1 MKIETLNDLFV
12 HTLKDIHYAENKIL
26 KALPKMIKA
35 ANDTDLKK
43 ALGEHLTETEGQIE
57 RLKEVFAIL
66 KMKPGSEE
74 CDAINGI
81 IKEADGMME
90 DTEASQMRDSA
101 VISSGQAVEHYEMVR
116 YRSLVMWAGALG
128 LDEAGELMQKS
139 LEEEQR
145 ADEKLLKFAAYCQS
159 ASGDESHGKAA
170 KSKTSQATTEKPPQ
184 KKTSQAAS

>member
-1 MKIETLNDLFV
+1 MTIETLNDLFV
-12 HTLKDIHYAENKIL
+12 HTLKDINYAEHKIM
-26 KALPKMIKA
+26 KALPKMIKGA
-35 ANDTDLKK
+35 DDVDLKQ
-43 ALGEHLTETEGQIE
+43 ALTEHMTETEGQIE
-57 RLKEVFAIL
+57 RLKQVFAIL

-90 DTEASQMRDSA
+90 DTDGTMMRDSA

-128 LDEAGELMQKS
+128 LDEAVELLQAS

-145 ADEKLLKFAAYCQS
+145 ADETLMKFAAYCQNMS
-159 ASGDESHGKAA
+159 GEEGTSVSKKADKTAS
-170 KSKTSQATTEKPPQ
+170 
-184 KKTSQAAS
+184 KKTNHAAS